1 VNVIMSKRQTVKVI
15 DRRIDEFLGKIV
27 KITWGDAHG
36 SHNIVDVDYLRELA
50 EIESVGWLIYENK
63 ELVTLASFKN
73 ATFELEYFDDFKDKF
88 RYYIV
93 IPRKT
98 IWRVRG
104 L

>member
-1 VNVIMSKRQTVKVI
+1 MNRQTIKEI
-15 DRRIDEFLGKIV
+15 DKRIVEYLGRIV

-36 SHNIVDVDYLRELA
+36 SHYLENSQFMTELA
-50 EIESVGWLIYENK
+50 EIESVGFLIYEDK
-63 ELVTLASFKN
+63 EVVTVAAFKN
-73 ATFELEYFDDFKDKF
+73 VNYHVEDFDDFKEKY

-98 IWRVRG
+98 IWRVIG

>member
-1 VNVIMSKRQTVKVI
+1 MIKRQSFKEI
-15 DRRIDEFLGKIV
+15 DKRIDEYLGGIV

-36 SHNIVDVDYLRELA
+36 SHNINEVDYLTQLA

-63 ELVTLASFKN
+63 EVVTLASFKN
-73 ATFELEYFDDFKDKF
+73 ATFQVEFFDDFKDKY

-98 IWRVRG
+98 IWRVIG

>member
-1 VNVIMSKRQTVKVI
+1 MKRQTMKEI
-15 DRRIDEFLGKIV
+15 DKRIDEYLGRIV

-36 SHNIVDVDYLRELA
+36 SHFIDEPSKLIELA
-50 EIESVGWLIYENK
+50 EIESVGWMIYENK
-63 ELVTLASFKN
+63 EVVTLASFKN
-73 ATFELEYFDDFKDKF
+73 ATFQVEFFDDFKDKY

-98 IWRVRG
+98 IWRVIG

>member
-1 VNVIMSKRQTVKVI
+1 MIKRQSFKEI
-15 DRRIDEFLGKIV
+15 DKRIDEYLGRIV

-36 SHNIVDVDYLRELA
+36 SHFINEPSSMTELA
-50 EIESVGWLIYENK
+50 EIESVGWLVYENK
-63 ELVTLASFKN
+63 EVVTLCSFKN
-73 ATFELEYFDDFKDKF
+73 VNYPVEFFDDFKEKY

>member
-1 VNVIMSKRQTVKVI
+1 MNRQTIKEI
-15 DRRIDEFLGKIV
+15 DKRIDEFFGRIV

-36 SHNIVDVDYLRELA
+36 SHYITEVHNMTELA
-50 EIESVGWLIYENK
+50 KIESVGWLVFKNK
-63 ELVTLASFKN
+63 EVVTLCNFKN
-73 ATFELEYFDDFKDKF
+73 VDYYVEYMEDLKDKF
-88 RYYIV
+88 RYFIV

>member
-1 VNVIMSKRQTVKVI
+1 MKEI
-15 DRRIDEFLGKIV
+15 DKRIDEFLGRIV

-36 SHNIVDVDYLRELA
+36 HHTINDVKYMMELA
-50 EIESVGWLIYENK
+50 EIESVGWMIYESPDV
-63 ELVTLASFKN
+63 VTLASFKN
-73 ATFELEYFDDFKDKF
+73 ATFDIEEIDDFKDKY